1 VKQPVLHENLPLLE
15 VVDRLL
21 LDDLYANPQ
30 TALFLLKRLSDT
42 VAVVSPGQID
52 ALRAR
57 LLKLGHT
64 PKVLVQL
71 HGR

>member
-15 VVDRLL
+15 VADQLL

-30 TALFLLKRLSDT
+30 TALFLLMRLSDT
-42 VAVVSPGQID
+42 VAVVAPSQVD

-64 PKVLVQL
+64 PKVLE
-71 HGR
+71 